1 MTEKANIVTLFNDEE
16 GEGALYLNG
25 VLDLVAHPEEIIVA
39 AEEKVGLTSY
49 CLTVEDPNEIL
60 NDRYLKHDIDSV
72 VALHQGDNVIDLTA
86 EDAEDLDLVLV
97 CTDNKANSSI
107 FLHYLRGDLID
118 SGDYTDYENEFLPRR
133 GVDVIYTTKYADLPE
148 YADQPIYTPFPDYLN
163 EVEQD

>member
-1 MTEKANIVTLFNDEE
+1 MTSKANIVALFNDKE
-16 GEGALYLNG
+16 GEGALYVNG
-25 VLDLVAHPEEIIVA
+25 VLDLVAHPEEVVAA
-39 AEEKVGLTSY
+39 AEERVGLTAY
-49 CLTVEDPNEIL
+49 CLRVDDALVIL

-72 VALHQGDNVIDLTA
+72 VALHHGEDAVDVTA
-86 EDAEDLDLVLV
+86 EDAEDLDLVLI
-97 CTDNKANSSI
+97 CTDDRSEHSI

-133 GVDVIYTTKYADLPE
+133 GVDVVYTTKYADLPE